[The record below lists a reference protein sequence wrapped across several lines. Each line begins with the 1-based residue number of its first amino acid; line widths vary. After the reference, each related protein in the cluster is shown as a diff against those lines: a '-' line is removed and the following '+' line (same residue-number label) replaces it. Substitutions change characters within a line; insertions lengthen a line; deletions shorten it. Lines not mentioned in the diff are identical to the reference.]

1 MHRTSFICA
10 LLAMFVVATISQDPE
25 GNGDNEAP
33 PPGEACTPYTCE
45 EGCQCVDD
53 TGAAICECGGECPP
67 ESCPEGCGCSL
78 EQDEQPLCDC
88 PTCPEGSCPGCL
100 ECALDEDMQP
110 ICSVCGSASGPAPGP
125 KTAPGS
131 ASGFQL
137 DWNSPSV
144 VFMVG
149 LLGLL
154 LTANL
159 VMMCYVNVCGGKQ
172 GRARYQKVKIVD
184 SDSDV
189 AEAVPMNI

>member
-53 TGAAICECGGECPP
+53 TGAAICECGEC

-78 EQDEQPLCDC
+78 DQFGQPICDC
-88 PTCPEGSCPGCL
+88 STACPEGSCPEDCF
-100 ECALDEDMQP
+100 ECTLDEDRQP
-110 ICSVCGSASGPAPGP
+110 ICSICGNGPAPISKSP
-125 KTAPGS
+125 SESGS
-131 ASGFQL
+131 GLVL

-144 VFMVG
+144 VFMTS
-149 LLGLL
+149 LLVFLL
-154 LTANL
+154 AANL